1 LLLVMRDQRKALMA
15 LDAAEGATAEVA
27 IVASKGEAAAGATPA
42 DAAGPASAQ
51 PAATVGR
58 DLRVAAVERGRI
70 ASIGGVT
77 ALIWL
82 VILVLMVWH

>member
-1 LLLVMRDQRKALMA
+1 V
-15 LDAAEGATAEVA
+15 
-27 IVASKGEAAAGATPA
+27 
-42 DAAGPASAQ
+42 
-51 PAATVGR
+51 AATVGR